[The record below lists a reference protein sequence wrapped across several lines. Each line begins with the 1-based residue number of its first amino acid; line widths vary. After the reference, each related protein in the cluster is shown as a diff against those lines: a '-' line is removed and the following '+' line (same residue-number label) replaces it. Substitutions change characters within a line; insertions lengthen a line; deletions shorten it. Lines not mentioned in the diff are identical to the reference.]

1 MRSMPIGTRMR
12 WQRNRNT
19 MFGGLGRCTR
29 RGRLHS
35 MWRWVLVG
43 GAKRQLHRVPERH
56 LFCGR
61 VGLAAGL
68 HHVAHVSG
76 RTGPEDRRQRHGQPR
91 LRGVRVGRTGH
102 LVRHERRRC
111 VRTADGVQARR
122 VGVDEADGVVGPR
135 LLHAPGGVPARSV
148 HVCGA
153 DGHERPRVP
162 RRAPVRHIDGVR
174 DACAEPVVEPCVR
187 GMPGGSC
194 VRRQRND
201 DAVLGRVCCD
211 TGRWLVHAVQ
221 RWFCGG
227 CGLRAVH
234 AVHRRKLRGSGSTLV
249 HTMRIR

>member
-35 MWRWVLVG
+35 LWRWVLVG

-56 LFCGR
+56 LLCGR
-61 VGLAAGL
+61 IRLAAGL
-68 HHVAHVSG
+68 HRVAHVPG
-76 RTGPEDRRQRHGQPR
+76 RPGPEDRRQRHGQPR

-102 LVRHERRRC
+102 LVRHERRRRLC
-111 VRTADGVQARR
+111 TADGVQARR

-174 DACAEPVVEPCVR
+174 DTCAEPVVESAVR
-187 GMPGGSC
+187 GVSSGPL
-194 VRRQRND
+194 VRWSRND
-201 DAVLGRVCCD
+201 NAMQCRLER
-211 TGRWLVHAVQ
+211 GRWRRYVH
-221 RWFCGG
+221 
-227 CGLRAVH
+227 
-234 AVHRRKLRGSGSTLV
+234 
-249 HTMRIR
+249 